1 MTPSQIVHRLA
12 GGKQMPE
19 CGTCE
24 SDGICCYVCSGP
36 VARGMPVDKWM
47 SGSFTGQT
55 TVACPGSSIV
65 CESCCFV
72 MSRLSPVPGREPKE
86 GKTLGGN
93 YRNYS
98 HLWEDGAGYS
108 NASKGEKP
116 AILAFL
122 SRNHDGEWFAA
133 IADSGQKHVLPYTPI
148 NPPGRRGSVLFD
160 EALIRLPEDLS
171 LVSVLSQLLTDG
183 ATKEELERGD
193 YRPATWQRLGRDRLR
208 EFEQEHGRT
217 RGAWFCLALWLAQR
231 DEASVAERLEA
242 EKKAAEV
249 KKAEEKSARRK
260 QTKDTNR
267 TTRKPAD
274 RKHRG
279 SAGPDASVAQ
289 GSTTDE
295 LLGADHERA
304 PVVSAPVCGSGRVD
318 HGVPEATSDHV
329 AVQLG
334 LFGDPGPS
342 RPVRRA
348 RVSS

>member
-1 MTPSQIVHRLA
+1 MTPSQIVHSIA
-12 GGKQMPE
+12 GSKQMPE
-19 CGTCE
+19 CGSCE
-24 SDGICCYVCSGP
+24 SDGVSCYVCGGP
-36 VARGMPVDKWM
+36 VARGMPIDKWM

-55 TVACPGSSIV
+55 TVACPGSNAI

-122 SRNHDGEWFAA
+122 SREHAGEWFAA
-133 IADSGQKHVLPYTPI
+133 IADSGQKHVLPYTPV
-148 NPPGRRGSVLFD
+148 NQPGRRGSVLFD

-171 LVSVLSQLLTDG
+171 LVSVMSKLLTDG

-193 YRPATWQRLGRDRLR
+193 YRPATWQRLGRDRIR
-208 EFEQEHGRT
+208 QFETEHGRT
-217 RGAWFCLALWLAQR
+217 RGAWFGLALWLAQR

-242 EKKAAEV
+242 EKKAVEA

-260 QTKDTNR
+260 QPKETNR
-267 TTRKPAD
+267 ATRKPSD
-274 RKHRG
+274 RKHR
-279 SAGPDASVAQ
+279 SAPGPDASSVQ
-289 GSTTDE
+289 GSPAHE

-304 PVVSAPVCGSGRVD
+304 PVVCAPVSGSGGVD
-318 HGVPEATSDHV
+318 HSESEAPANSG

-334 LFGDPGPS
+334 LFGDTGPS
-342 RPVRRA
+342 KPVRRA
-348 RVSS
+348 RVSP